1 MNTMLEEDTPTIR
14 IASGLAEIPPSEWDA
29 LTDGSPLLSH
39 AFLSALERTGCVG
52 NDTGWQSHP
61 LLVHAGGKLVGA
73 LPLYRKFHSYGEYV
87 FDWSWADAYAR
98 HGRHYYPKWLVAV
111 PFTPISGARLLTHD
125 NAAGDSTI
133 KPLLVAGVEA
143 LMQQHGGSS
152 CHVLFPHDVD
162 ADCMRNTDW
171 LERSGVQFVW
181 QNAGYASFEDFLGVL
196 THDKRKKIRQE
207 RKKIADQN
215 IRCLRVTGREVS
227 EAQWAFF
234 FQCYQ
239 QTYAQHRS
247 SPYLNLAFF
256 QTLGQVLPDNVL
268 LVLAEQAGQWIAA
281 ALMLFDDK
289 RLYGRYWGALHY
301 VPGLHFELCYY
312 QGQQFCIERGIASF
326 EGGAQGEHKLARG
339 FTPKSTYSFHKL
351 ADADF
356 EAAVRDF
363 LQRESAGIAHYQ
375 DELDARVPFRK

>member
-1 MNTMLEEDTPTIR
+1 MKDSDTPTIT
-14 IASGLAEIPPSEWDA
+14 LAAGMAGIQPAQWNA
-29 LTDGSPLLSH
+29 LTDGSPLLNH
-39 AFLSALERTGCVG
+39 AFLSALEHTGCVD
-52 NDTGWQSHP
+52 NETGWQSLP
-61 LLVHAGGKLVGA
+61 LLVHRRGELIGA

-87 FDWSWADAYAR
+87 FDWSWADAYAK

-111 PFTPISGARLLTHD
+111 PFTPISGARLL
-125 NAAGDSTI
+125 ASDSTI
-133 KPLLVAGVEA
+133 KRLLLQGLQA

-152 CHVLFPHDVD
+152 CHILFPDD
-162 ADCMRNTDW
+162 ADVACMRDTDW
-171 LERSGVQFVW
+171 LQRGGIQFVW
-181 QNAGYASFEDFLGVL
+181 QNAGYDRFEDFLGEL
-196 THDKRKKIRQE
+196 THEKRKKIRQE

-215 IRCLRVTGREVS
+215 IRCLRVSGRDIS

-256 QTLGQVLPDNVL
+256 QTLGQVLPDHVL

-281 ALMLFDDK
+281 SLMLFDEK
-289 RLYGRYWGALHY
+289 RLYGRYWGAMHY
-301 VPGLHFELCYY
+301 VTGLHFELCYY

-339 FTPKSTYSFHKL
+339 FTPKPTHSFHLL
-351 ADADF
+351 ADVDF

-363 LQRESAGIAHYQ
+363 LMRESAGIAHYQ
-375 DELDARVPFRK
+375 HELDARIPFRQSE